1 MQHEPYYSLG
11 HLDTCEVDVQ
21 HTIEGQDILIQHTDI
36 GQRLARLLQPE
47 AARTVLRGQ
56 TVFWRIPHS
65 REVDAL
71 LVELIDPFISIR
83 YAHPALV
90 QLELALSE
98 GVVLSHPSQPN
109 SPREY

>member
-1 MQHEPYYSLG
+1 MSDLQYLFLADLHGS
-11 HLDTCEVDVQ
+11 EVGVQ
-21 HTIEGQDILIQHTDI
+21 HTPGGQDLLVQHTDI

-47 AARTVLRGQ
+47 AARTMLRGQ

-71 LVELIDPFISIR
+71 LVELIDLFISIR

-90 QLELALSE
+90 QLELALGDNGE
-98 GVVLSHPSQPN
+98 KLAEPAEP
-109 SPREY
+109 

>member
-1 MQHEPYYSLG
+1 MSDLQYLFLTDLHGS
-11 HLDTCEVDVQ
+11 EVGVQ
-21 HTIEGQDILIQHTDI
+21 HTPVGQDVLIQHTDI

-47 AARTVLRGQ
+47 AARTMLQGQ

-71 LVELIDPFISIR
+71 LVELIDLFISIR

-90 QLELALSE
+90 QLELAPGDNGEKLAE
-98 GVVLSHPSQPN
+98 PAEP
-109 SPREY
+109 